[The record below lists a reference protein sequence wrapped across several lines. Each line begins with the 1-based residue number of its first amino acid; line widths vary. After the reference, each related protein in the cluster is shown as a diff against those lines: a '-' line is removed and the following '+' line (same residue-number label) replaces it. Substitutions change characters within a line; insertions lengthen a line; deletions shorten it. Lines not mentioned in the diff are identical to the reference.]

1 MRSGI
6 LALSLRRGRLAWN
19 PEWGLYRFFVGR
31 HPSATNAEIKPAV
44 PTGFSLLELVIVLGI
59 VGILATIALPNYQ
72 EHLRTAT
79 AKKGALSLLSFAL
92 LQERLRVTHG
102 AYQPGPVLLASQPLS
117 AHLRQRYELFVD
129 LSPSAFELS
138 LIPKAAQE
146 NYPTLTLDSQGGRR
160 PASYWP

>member
-6 LALSLRRGRLAWN
+6 LALLVRRGRLAWN

-31 HPSATNAEIKPAV
+31 QQSAHNAEIRPAV
-44 PTGFSLLELVIVLGI
+44 PTGFSLLELLIVLGI

>member
-6 LALSLRRGRLAWN
+6 LALLVRRWRLAWN

-31 HPSATNAEIKPAV
+31 HPSATNAEIR

-117 AHLRQRYELFVD
+117 AHLQQRYELIVA